1 MAKTKKETFRPLTAD
16 EEGALRRFAADAG
29 HGWKHDLSIRWHHAN
44 VQRFSGAAGADPV
57 NLYILRHLGL
67 RWLEQYKLP
76 GVAGGHTPTC
86 SKCGAITA
94 PAGPVIPMIQPTRP
108 PRLPWTQPLWRDT
121 PQPTVPWGPP
131 LAEDPFPDPPAFPDL
146 PPWGS
151 SGDVWC
157 AVDHTVRHNVERRS

>member
-1 MAKTKKETFRPLTAD
+1 MTKIGSCSLCL
-16 EEGALRRFAADAG
+16 G
-29 HGWKHDLSIRWHHAN
+29 
-44 VQRFSGAAGADPV
+44 PV
-57 NLYILRHLGL
+57 TVPMIWYGIV
-67 RWLEQYKLP
+67 P
-76 GVAGGHTPTC
+76 PTPTC
-86 SKCGAITA
+86 SKCGAIAA

-131 LAEDPFPDPPAFPDL
+131 LAEDPFPEPPAFPDL

-157 AVDHTVRHNVERRS
+157 AVDHTVRHNVEWRS